1 MLNAVEYAA
10 ISLLARSGQTKR
22 EIGRLT
28 GHDSTTIRKVLRL
41 RTPPSIAPR
50 FRKKKMD
57 AFGEYASQGLK
68 AGRIKCVQMLT
79 SLRLRGFSGSLRTV
93 QRFARRFRKDQLKDG
108 MSAAVPCGASLLTDE
123 HHWMLRLIQG
133 DITAGDLRTE
143 LGETLPMEDARFIA
157 DTIRTRR
164 LGLRNRAL
172 TVAAHL
178 KGIPARSAS
187 QFLLIDTASA
197 REYLKRFHEGGLAGL
212 FDLSR
217 KEVKKADD
225 LLYKDAVFKILH
237 APPQTYGFNRT
248 TWRMPDLKLVL
259 ATQGLKISAINI
271 RQIIRKAGFRFRKAK
286 KVLTSNDPDYRDK
299 LNAITEILRN
309 LKANERFFSV
319 DEYGPFSVKL
329 QGGRSLVK
337 ADEIKIVPAHQKSKG
352 SLIATA
358 ALELSE
364 NQVTHFYSE
373 RKNTDEMLKLLEIL
387 LVKYANQS
395 CIYFSWDAASW
406 HASKK
411 LYKRV
416 EEVNSAE
423 YRAAHQTPLVKLAP
437 LPSCAQF
444 LNVIESAFSGMAR
457 AIIHNSDYQSVQ
469 ECMTAI
475 DRYFAER
482 NQHFKNCPKRAGN
495 KLWGK
500 EIVPPSFDEANNCK
514 DPRWRS

>member
-1 MLNAVEYAA
+1 M
-10 ISLLARSGQTKR
+10 
-22 EIGRLT
+22 
-28 GHDSTTIRKVLRL
+28 
-41 RTPPSIAPR
+41 APR
-50 FRKKKMD
+50 FRNRKMD
-57 AFGEYASQGLK
+57 AFANYAKQRLK
-68 AGRIKCVQMLT
+68 AGQINSVQLLA
-79 SLRLRGFSGSLRTV
+79 SLRQHGFDGSLAAV
-93 QRFARRFRKDQLKDG
+93 QRFVRNYRTELVNGK
-108 MSAAVPCGASLLTDE
+108 MSVAVPCGSSLLTDD
-123 HHWMLRLIQG
+123 HHWILRLMQG
-133 DITAGDLRTE
+133 DITASHLQTE
-143 LGETLPMEDARFIA
+143 LGKTLSAEDAQFIVN
-157 DTIRTRR
+157 TVRTSR

-172 TVAAHL
+172 IIAAHL
-178 KGIPARSAS
+178 KGIPARSAAH
-187 QFLLIDTASA
+187 FLLIDRASA
-197 REYLKRFHEGGLAGL
+197 REYLKRFHEGGLAVV

-217 KEVKKADD
+217 KEIKKADD

-237 APPQTYGFNRT
+237 TPPQSYGFNRT
-248 TWRMPDLKLVL
+248 TWRMPDLKQIL

-286 KVLTSNDPDYRDK
+286 KMLTSNDPDYRDK
-299 LNAITEILRN
+299 LKAITEILRN
-309 LKANERFFSV
+309 LKSDERFFSV
-319 DEYGPFSVKL
+319 DEYGPFSVRL

-337 ADEIKIVPAHQKSKG
+337 ADEIKTVPAHQKSKG

-373 RKNTDEMLKLLEIL
+373 RKNTDEMLKLLDIL

-423 YRAAHQTPLVKLAP
+423 YRETHQTPLVKLAP

-444 LNVIESAFSGMAR
+444 LNVIESVFSGMAR

-475 DRYFAER
+475 DRYFLER
-482 NQHFKNCPKRAGN
+482 NQHFKDCPKRAGN

-500 EIVPPSFDEANNCK
+500 EIVPPTFDEANNCK